1 MSITLST
8 TALPEL
14 EGSRTYVLQLTKES
28 LYVLTGILFRRQ
40 DPQIKKQTKS
50 AKARLKRRLKKEK
63 EKLQESSQNTEIVHD
78 APMTE

>member
-14 EGSRTYVLQLTKES
+14 EGSHTYVLQLNKEI
-28 LYVLTGILFRRQ
+28 LYVLTGIFSRRQ
-40 DPQIKKQTKS
+40 DPQIKKQSKS
-50 AKARLKRRLKKEK
+50 AKARIKRRLKKEK
-63 EKLQESSQNTEIVHD
+63 EKLQEPSQNTEIVHD